1 MLIANYGGYAA
12 FLLRRQQLVWQQ
24 ALPFQLCDW
33 AMVTVIVALLT
44 RRERWSEVSYF
55 WGIGGTL
62 QAILTPNLP
71 VGFPSVRFLSFF
83 VGHCGIVVGVI
94 YLLVARRFRPSLG
107 SIWRTLAW
115 SELYLVTTMLVDR
128 LTNVNYGFLL
138 HKPEAASILDYL
150 SRTHWLY
157 LLELNALAL
166 VFFALLYAP
175 FAVRAPLPSAGQ
187 QRSLMHRI
195 KRGEEGRGDGVD
207 VHQAAFQDRR
217 VARIGSRENM
227 ILGIGE
233 DDIANNRALGS
244 AAARVRVSFSEQSAR
259 DRDRSFA
266 DFVLRAGISRDRVHD
281 FPGLGV
287 HHYGVVA

>member
-1 MLIANYGGYAA
+1 MQPAPPVFQLFGLAHLVVLALTVAIPLGLGWAVRLTNSQRIDRAVAACLSVVLIANYCGYAA
-12 FLLRRQQLVWQQ
+12 FLFRRQQLVWQQ

-33 AMVTVIVALLT
+33 AMITVIVALLT

-55 WGIGGTL
+55 WGIGGTF

-157 LLELNALAL
+157 LLELNGLAL

-175 FAVRAPLPSAGQ
+175 FALAQLFR
-187 QRSLMHRI
+187 
-195 KRGEEGRGDGVD
+195 
-207 VHQAAFQDRR
+207 QA
-217 VARIGSRENM
+217 
-227 ILGIGE
+227 
-233 DDIANNRALGS
+233 
-244 AAARVRVSFSEQSAR
+244 VSNE
-259 DRDRSFA
+259 
-266 DFVLRAGISRDRVHD
+266 V
-281 FPGLGV
+281 
-287 HHYGVVA
+287 

>member
-1 MLIANYGGYAA
+1 MTTVREMQPAMTSQPAFQPFGPAHLVVLLLTVAIPLGLGWAVRLTNSKRLDHAVALGLSVVLIANYCGYAA
-12 FLLRRQQLVWQQ
+12 FLLQQHQLVWQQ

-55 WGIGGTL
+55 WGIGGTF

-94 YLLVARRFRPSLG
+94 YLLVARRFRPSFT
-107 SIWRTLAW
+107 SVWRTLAW
-115 SELYLVTTMLVDR
+115 SELYLAATLLVDR

-157 LLELNALAL
+157 LLELNGLAL
-166 VFFALLYAP
+166 VFFALLYLPFLFLAP
-175 FAVRAPLPSAGQ
+175 RA
-187 QRSLMHRI
+187 
-195 KRGEEGRGDGVD
+195 E
-207 VHQAAFQDRR
+207 AA
-217 VARIGSRENM
+217 
-227 ILGIGE
+227 
-233 DDIANNRALGS
+233 
-244 AAARVRVSFSEQSAR
+244 
-259 DRDRSFA
+259 
-266 DFVLRAGISRDRVHD
+266 
-281 FPGLGV
+281 
-287 HHYGVVA
+287 